1 MKKICIFLISFVFLI
16 NTEVYSKSY
25 KELYDDG
32 LKAIKEGG
40 KIIFLRH
47 AYAPRTVENGDND
60 KNYKDK
66 DCSTQRDILKE
77 GIRQSKEIGNF
88 VISNKI
94 EIDKV
99 ISSPTC
105 RTYKTA
111 KYAGWDNKI
120 DKNLRNT
127 SKKNIQ
133 EKRFKKIKKIVSS
146 WNGEGNLVLVTHF
159 KVINPLFPGVKSDS
173 GEMVIANNDL
183 RLLGRIKFKYD
194 PTIKD

>member
-1 MKKICIFLISFVFLI
+1 MKKISIFLISFVFLI

-88 VISNKI
+88 VISNNI

-111 KYAGWDNKI
+111 KYAGWDYKI

>member
-16 NTEVYSKSY
+16 KTEVYSKSY

-88 VISNKI
+88 VISNNI

-111 KYAGWDNKI
+111 KYAGWDYKI

>member
-88 VISNKI
+88 VISNNI

-111 KYAGWDNKI
+111 KYAGWDYKI

-146 WNGEGNLVLVTHF
+146 WNSEGNLVLVTHF

>member
-16 NTEVYSKSY
+16 NTQVYSKSY

-77 GIRQSKEIGNF
+77 GIRQSKEISNF
-88 VISNKI
+88 VISNNI

-111 KYAGWDNKI
+111 KYAGWDYKI

-133 EKRFKKIKKIVSS
+133 EKRFKNIKKIVSS

>member
-1 MKKICIFLISFVFLI
+1 MYCNAFVFLI

-88 VISNKI
+88 VISNNI

-111 KYAGWDNKI
+111 KYAGWDYKI

>member
-88 VISNKI
+88 VISNNI
-94 EIDKV
+94 IIDKV

-111 KYAGWDNKI
+111 KYAGWDYKI

>member
-88 VISNKI
+88 VISNNI

-111 KYAGWDNKI
+111 KYAGWDYKI

-173 GEMVIANNDL
+173 GEMGIANNDL

>member
-88 VISNKI
+88 VISNNI
-94 EIDKV
+94 ELDKV

-111 KYAGWDNKI
+111 KYAGWDYKI

-127 SKKNIQ
+127 RKKSIQ

>member
-1 MKKICIFLISFVFLI
+1 MKKICIFLISCVFLI

-88 VISNKI
+88 VISNNI
-94 EIDKV
+94 EIDKF

-111 KYAGWDNKI
+111 KYAGWDYKI

-183 RLLGRIKFKYD
+183 RLPFLHYLI
-194 PTIKD
+194 

>member
-1 MKKICIFLISFVFLI
+1 MHP
-16 NTEVYSKSY
+16 EQ
-25 KELYDDG
+25 
-32 LKAIKEGG
+32 LKM
-40 KIIFLRH
+40 
-47 AYAPRTVENGDND
+47 DND

-88 VISNKI
+88 VISNNI

-111 KYAGWDNKI
+111 KYAGWDYKI

-133 EKRFKKIKKIVSS
+133 EKRFKKIKKGKYRSRQSFSFS
-146 WNGEGNLVLVTHF
+146 WKKTIYRRF
-159 KVINPLFPGVKSDS
+159 KFNKSWS
-173 GEMVIANNDL
+173 
-183 RLLGRIKFKYD
+183 
-194 PTIKD
+194 

>member
-88 VISNKI
+88 VISNNI

-111 KYAGWDNKI
+111 KYAGWDYKI

-173 GEMVIANNDL
+173 GELVIANNDL

>member
-1 MKKICIFLISFVFLI
+1 MKKICIFLISFIFLI

-88 VISNKI
+88 VISNNI

-111 KYAGWDNKI
+111 KYAGWDYKI

-127 SKKNIQ
+127 RKKSIQ

>member
-1 MKKICIFLISFVFLI
+1 MKKIWIFLISFVFLI

-88 VISNKI
+88 VISNNI

-111 KYAGWDNKI
+111 KYAGWDYKI

-133 EKRFKKIKKIVSS
+133 EKRFKKIKKFVSS

>member
-88 VISNKI
+88 VISNNI

-111 KYAGWDNKI
+111 KYAGWDYKI

-127 SKKNIQ
+127 RKKSIQ

>member
-88 VISNKI
+88 VISNNI

-111 KYAGWDNKI
+111 KYAGWDYKI

-183 RLLGRIKFKYD
+183 RLPFLHYLI
-194 PTIKD
+194 

>member
-16 NTEVYSKSY
+16 NTQVYSKSY

-77 GIRQSKEIGNF
+77 GIRQSKEISNF
-88 VISNKI
+88 VISNNI

-111 KYAGWDNKI
+111 KYAGWDYKI

-127 SKKNIQ
+127 RKKSIQ
-133 EKRFKKIKKIVSS
+133 EKRFKNIKKIVSS

>member
-1 MKKICIFLISFVFLI
+1 MKKICIFLISFIFLI

-88 VISNKI
+88 VISNNI

-111 KYAGWDNKI
+111 KYAGWDYKI

>member
-47 AYAPRTVENGDND
+47 AYAPRTVENVDND

-88 VISNKI
+88 VISNNI

-111 KYAGWDNKI
+111 KYAGWDYKI

>member
-88 VISNKI
+88 VISNNI

-111 KYAGWDNKI
+111 KYAGWDYKI

-194 PTIKD
+194 ATIKD

>member
-16 NTEVYSKSY
+16 NTQVYSKSY

-77 GIRQSKEIGNF
+77 GIRQSKEISNF
-88 VISNKI
+88 VISNNI

-111 KYAGWDNKI
+111 KYAGWDYKI

-146 WNGEGNLVLVTHF
+146 WNSEGNLVLVTHF